1 MSTDV
6 AMLAEVPIFELLD
19 DSERAGLAK
28 RMDCRDFKAGTVIFD
43 YGDPGGEI
51 FIVRSGRVEVYVENQ
66 EGERIIVAE
75 NERGDVMG
83 ELSFLDGGHR
93 TATAVAREDT
103 QVLTMHR
110 DRLLEFIDKHPHA
123 AIDLLTV
130 VGRRLR
136 ATDELLRTHVSRN
149 VNVELEEQMRLG
161 QRVADKVAS
170 FGGSWTF
177 IIIFGVVML
186 IWVTLNSAALFVR
199 HFDPYPYILLNLLL
213 TAMAAINA
221 PIILVVVNGLNQRNR
236 LKEKLDIEND
246 TRMQA
251 QIARLNAKL
260 DEQSRWIED
269 HLDFERVAKL
279 ETETIAL
286 RKALEDQRNWIA
298 NRLASMPHKPADEDR
313 VPAMN

>member
-6 AMLAEVPIFELLD
+6 TMLAEVPILELLD

-28 RMDCRDFKAGTVIFD
+28 RMDCRDFKAGAVIFD

-66 EGERIIVAE
+66 EGERIVVAE

-93 TATAVAREDT
+93 TATAIAREDT

-149 VNVELEEQMRLG
+149 VNVELEEQMTLG
-161 QRVADKVAS
+161 ERVADRVAA

-177 IIIFGVVML
+177 IIIFAVVML
-186 IWVTLNSAALFVR
+186 IWVTLNSAALFVH
-199 HFDPYPYILLNLLL
+199 HFDPYPYILLNLFLS
-213 TAMAAINA
+213 MIAAIQA
-221 PIILVVVNGLNQRNR
+221 PVIMMSQNRQAVKDRLQADQDYQVN
-236 LKEKLDIEND
+236 LKAELEVAQLHSKLDD
-246 TRMQA
+246 LH
-251 QIARLNAKL
+251 ARLEEHWARL
-260 DEQSRWIED
+260 EQPKD
-269 HLDFERVAKL
+269 
-279 ETETIAL
+279 
-286 RKALEDQRNWIA
+286 
-298 NRLASMPHKPADEDR
+298 
-313 VPAMN
+313 

>member
-19 DSERAGLAK
+19 DTERAGLAK
-28 RMDCRDFKAGTVIFD
+28 RMDCRNFKAGTIIFD

-51 FIVRSGRVEVYVENQ
+51 FILCSGRVEVYVVNQ
-66 EGERIIVAE
+66 EGERIVVAE

-103 QVLTMHR
+103 QVLAMHR

-136 ATDELLRTHVSRN
+136 ATDELLRTRVSRN
-149 VNVELEEQMRLG
+149 VNVEAEEQMTLGERL
-161 QRVADKVAS
+161 ADQVAS

-186 IWVTLNSAALFVR
+186 IWVILNSAALFVR
-199 HFDPYPYILLNLLL
+199 HFDPYPYILLNLFLS
-213 TAMAAINA
+213 MVAAIQA
-221 PIILVVVNGLNQRNR
+221 PVIMMSQNRQAAKDRLQADQDYQVN
-236 LKEKLDIEND
+236 LKAELEVAQLHHKLDHLH
-246 TRMQA
+246 
-251 QIARLNAKL
+251 ARLE
-260 DEQSRWIED
+260 EQWARQE
-269 HLDFERVAKL
+269 H
-279 ETETIAL
+279 
-286 RKALEDQRNWIA
+286 RK
-298 NRLASMPHKPADEDR
+298 H
-313 VPAMN
+313 

>member
-51 FIVRSGRVEVYVENQ
+51 FIVRSGHVEVYVENQ
-66 EGERIIVAE
+66 ESERIVVAE

-149 VNVELEEQMRLG
+149 VNVEAEERMTLG
-161 QRVADKVAS
+161 AHIADKVAA
-170 FGGSWTF
+170 FGGSWKF
-177 IIIFGVVML
+177 IILFGVIMTV
-186 IWVTLNSAALFVR
+186 WVVLNTIALLSR
-199 HFDPYPYILLNLLL
+199 PFDPYPYI
-213 TAMAAINA
+213 
-221 PIILVVVNGLNQRNR
+221 
-236 LKEKLDIEND
+236 
-246 TRMQA
+246 
-251 QIARLNAKL
+251 
-260 DEQSRWIED
+260 
-269 HLDFERVAKL
+269 
-279 ETETIAL
+279 
-286 RKALEDQRNWIA
+286 
-298 NRLASMPHKPADEDR
+298 
-313 VPAMN
+313 